1 MDGRSTRFIKEAVFA
16 VLKGHLTVDGA
27 AEKYGIPEEH
37 IKEGIKNYCLS
48 GKITEE
54 RERSFIGKLY
64 EKFLKMNLRN
74 AFSRI
79 APTYDHE
86 KALDRFKFKFA
97 YATVSF
103 MVVAFGIFIMNF
115 PGAFN
120 PPDMNAKSF
129 EEKMDQ
135 ALMATSKRPSTIDA
149 EVKYLNRFYSR
160 INKILDSSNA
170 KESQALKAEIGNRL
184 AYINKIDR
192 AEVARKAVN
201 FSDPSAAADRKPAA
215 GMYKRMYSAASEK
228 DENGYLAKAFKERA
242 DAETASGKASV
253 YLAKAAPE
261 AAVSAAS
268 QASPAAAPAA
278 PVAVIT
284 ATTQAEAEALLAA
297 ASEVKPEIE
306 EPAAEEISAEDASP
320 EAEAP
325 AESANKSQIAKA
337 APARE
342 EAAQAREDKAAVRA
356 ESAPVQETALAKTER
371 APAAEAAPAQ
381 TYKFAAKKYD
391 SMKDRLFIINRYK
404 KENLLKRIVA
414 RPTIKLKYPIASMLP
429 VVDQKK
435 YNESLKK
442 IATNPKE
449 VREVKIVE
457 DRG

>member
-27 AEKYGIPEEH
+27 AEKYGIPEER
-37 IKEGIKNYCLS
+37 ITDGIKNYCLS

-54 RERSFIGKLY
+54 REKSFIGNFY
-64 EKFLKMNLRN
+64 EKFIRVNVRN
-74 AFSRI
+74 AFSKI

-135 ALMATSKRPSTIDA
+135 ALTATSKRASTIDA

-170 KESQALKAEIGNRL
+170 RESQALKAEIGNRL
-184 AYINKIDR
+184 AYINKIDQ

-228 DENGYLAKAFKERA
+228 DENSYLAKAFKERA
-242 DAETASGKASV
+242 DAENASGRASA
-253 YLAKAAPE
+253 YMAKAAPE
-261 AAVSAAS
+261 AAAKTESAPVTVIAAS
-268 QASPAAAPAA
+268 S
-278 PVAVIT
+278 
-284 ATTQAEAEALLAA
+284 QAEAEAQLAA

-306 EPAAEEISAEDASP
+306 EPIAEEITVEEAAS
-320 EAEAP
+320 EVNEP
-325 AESANKSQIAKA
+325 AAAANKTRMAKA
-337 APARE
+337 AAAREDAPADRTERAKASEKAVAKAERAPAE
-342 EAAQAREDKAAVRA
+342 EAAQAV
-356 ESAPVQETALAKTER
+356 ETTPAK
-371 APAAEAAPAQ
+371 
-381 TYKFAAKKYD
+381 TYKFAEKKYD

-414 RPTIKLKYPIASMLP
+414 RPTIKFKYPVASMLP
-429 VVDQKK
+429 VVDKKK